1 MTQIFKDGA
10 ALGVTPIKLAE
21 KSNLE
26 GLEAG
31 MEIKVSGT
39 SKGHGFTGVVKRW
52 NFSGGPK
59 THGNKH
65 HERAPGSIG
74 SKNMARVVPG
84 RKMAGRYG
92 MERISYKGI
101 KIAEIDERNGIIMIL
116 GSAPGIVG
124 RQVELVA
131 PVEGPAIIE
140 EAAGNRQEAIKED
153 KKELE
158 ETKEEAK
165 TEEKPSETPNK
176 EVASD
181 TQKGEPKV
189 EEKSQAE
196 EEKS

>member
-1 MTQIFKDGA
+1 MRKLLGEKQKMTQIFKDGA

-31 MEIKVSGT
+31 MELKVSGT

-52 NFSGGPK
+52 NFAGGPK

-74 SKNMARVVPG
+74 SKNMARVVKG

-101 KIAEIDERNGIIMIL
+101 KIAEIDADNGIIMIH

-131 PVEGPAIIE
+131 PVDDSQTDADSSTQTDAEKSKAEEKTEGNE
-140 EAAGNRQEAIKED
+140 VDAAGEVGD
-153 KKELE
+153 K
-158 ETKEEAK
+158 
-165 TEEKPSETPNK
+165 
-176 EVASD
+176 
-181 TQKGEPKV
+181 
-189 EEKSQAE
+189 E
-196 EEKS
+196 EEKKAEEKKDESNV

>member
-1 MTQIFKDGA
+1 MRKLLGEKQKMTQIFKDGA

-31 MEIKVSGT
+31 MELKVSGT

-101 KIAEIDERNGIIMIL
+101 KIAEIDADNGIIMIH

-140 EAAGNRQEAIKED
+140 ETQEVVEEAVKAEEPVKEEKEEEKAPASDTKED
-153 KKELE
+153 KPETEKAE
-158 ETKEEAK
+158 EKKEEK
-165 TEEKPSETPNK
+165 
-176 EVASD
+176 
-181 TQKGEPKV
+181 
-189 EEKSQAE
+189 
-196 EEKS
+196 